1 MIGRAIVVASL
12 AAASVAQADATGAQ
26 PATPA
31 AAKPAE
37 AAKPTEAAKPA
48 EAAKPEAA
56 KSVPASE
63 PPDSAAEE
71 AGDANLESTA
81 NRRGMTFAAAIGP
94 GVIAGFGIEDSVGR
108 GGALALRIGRVATP
122 HTVITLEVD
131 GCGALHR
138 PTKGTTSVN
147 TNTELLAGAQYYVS
161 PSLSLR
167 LGLGVGVYTVR
178 GILQTN
184 GMQDE
189 RTTIG
194 PALLG
199 GIGVDLARVK
209 WAVFGLEASTTA
221 MINGGVLLGSS
232 LKLGVSFD

>member
-12 AAASVAQADATGAQ
+12 AAASVAQADATGSQ
-26 PATPA
+26 PAKPA
-31 AAKPAE
+31 AAKPE
-37 AAKPTEAAKPA
+37 VAKPA
-48 EAAKPEAA
+48 EA
-56 KSVPASE
+56 ASE

-81 NRRGMTFAAAIGP
+81 NRRGMTFAASIGA
-94 GVIAGFGIEDSVGR
+94 GVIAGFGIPDSVGR
-108 GGALALRIGRVATP
+108 GGALAFRIGRVATP
-122 HTVITLEVD
+122 HTVITLELD
-131 GCGALHR
+131 GSGALHR
-138 PTKGTTSVN
+138 PMASTTAVN

-167 LGLGVGVYTVR
+167 LGVGAGVYTVR
-178 GILQTN
+178 GILQSD
-184 GMQDE
+184 GMQKE

-232 LKLGVSFD
+232 LKLGISFD

>member
-1 MIGRAIVVASL
+1 MIGRAVVVASL
-12 AAASVAQADATGAQ
+12 AAASVAQADATGAE
-26 PATPA
+26 P
-31 AAKPAE
+31 AKPE
-37 AAKPTEAAKPA
+37 P
-48 EAAKPEAA
+48 AKPEAA
-56 KSVPASE
+56 KSAPASE

-108 GGALALRIGRVATP
+108 GGAVAFRIGRVATP
-122 HTVITLEVD
+122 HTVITLELD
-131 GCGALHR
+131 GSGALHR
-138 PTKGTTSVN
+138 PTKDTTAVN

-167 LGLGVGVYTVR
+167 LGMGAGVYTVR
-178 GILQTN
+178 GILQTD
-184 GMQDE
+184 GTQKE